1 MNKKDEILNVV
12 LSLLSNLDN
21 KPLSISFVAKEV
33 GIGKSTIYEYFDKKD
48 DLIVGAV
55 ELMIRRNTKSVLEI
69 EHFDSMTFKQAFIL
83 HFKKLLEV
91 SKSNEMM
98 QNYIY
103 HPDISMLAS
112 DKKHDLMQK
121 MHDTFEKIKKRLNEI
136 LEKGMNEGLLNKH
149 ITVTR
154 KQTIE
159 STIFGALLAISD
171 PFNQWDEETMV
182 NDVYESVVLLH
193 Q

>member
-1 MNKKDEILNVV
+1 MNKKNDILNVV
-12 LSLLSNLDN
+12 ISLLSNPDN
-21 KPLSISFVAKEV
+21 KPLSIAFVAKEV

-48 DLIVGAV
+48 DLIIGAV
-55 ELMIRRNTKSVLEI
+55 ELMIKRNIKHILEI
-69 EHFDSMTFKQAFIL
+69 DGFASMNFKASFTT

-112 DKKHDLMQK
+112 DKKRDLMQK
-121 MHDTFEKIKKRLNEI
+121 MHETFEKIKKRLDEI
-136 LEKGMNEGLLNKH
+136 LDKGIQEGLLKSN
-149 ITVTR
+149 ITQSR

-159 STIFGALLAISD
+159 ATIFGALLAITD
-171 PFNQWDEETMV
+171 PLNQWDEVDMIK
-182 NDVYESVVLLH
+182 DVYDSVVLLH